1 MCLAVP
7 AKIIECDGDEAVVDL
22 QGSSLKVSKVLTPE
36 AVAGDWVLIH
46 AGFAIT
52 QLDEAEA
59 RETWD
64 YLRLALG
71 DEALEAGAPDEGE
84 AKERAP

>member
-7 AKIIECDGDEAVVDL
+7 AKIIQREGDEAVVDL
-22 QGSSLKVSKVLTPE
+22 QGNTLRISTTLTPE
-36 AVAGDWVLIH
+36 VTLGDWVLIH
-46 AGFAIT
+46 AGFSIT
-52 QLDEAEA
+52 RLDEAEA

-71 DEALEAGAPDEGE
+71 DDADRVLGGE
-84 AKERAP
+84 LPGEPLP

>member
-7 AKIIECDGDEAVVDL
+7 AKIIEQQDDLATVDL
-22 QGSSLKVSKVLTPE
+22 QGNRLQISTVLTPE
-36 AVAGDWVLIH
+36 AGVGDWVLIH
-46 AGFAIT
+46 AGFAIS

-64 YLRLALG
+64 YLQQILTDPA
-71 DEALEAGAPDEGE
+71 AEAGGESAPPGE
-84 AKERAP
+84 QP